1 MPDIKQ
7 EVDKMQKLIDRTNG
21 DRAYQEAVKQKQV
34 DERDA
39 VKKAVRVLA
48 NDVNFRIFLR
58 YLAKSCGQFK
68 SSIAFNTINGMI
80 DKDMLLRN
88 ESRRTVY
95 LEIRR
100 MLTDE
105 ARQLIEAKG
114 EEENGD

>member
-7 EVDKMQKLIDRTNG
+7 EVDKIQKLIERTNG
-21 DRAYQEAVKQKQV
+21 TVKPDVSKQKQLE
-34 DERDA
+34 ERDN
-39 VKKAVRVLA
+39 VKKAVRVLSS
-48 NDVNFRIFLR
+48 DLNFRLFLR

-68 SSIAFNTINGMI
+68 SSIAFNTINGVI

-114 EEENGD
+114 EDENGD